1 MKISLCKILIYAS
14 CLTLPVWS
22 QTSPFSIITQD
33 DGGVCQPQRQSSSFW
48 ETGCCGAPGRR
59 FCAQILHPGKGPS
72 GASYGCTDPAN
83 NLVDN
88 GQCDMRPFTSENA
101 NVLPAARPSA
111 GTDVRFVVTSDLHY
125 FRESYNLSDQINHVA
140 HINEYGAQKNIA
152 AVVLAG
158 DFLTGKGD
166 AKLGAYRLMWEKDTI
181 PGSIRFPVYL
191 GLGNHDTSAKG
202 NFGMDNDTDAALKVW
217 NYLYTRTLN
226 LHADRNGTGCL
237 VGVDAL
243 CLDQFILGGSLNYSW
258 DWHGVHFVQ
267 LNTWAGDT
275 DRQYSPALGLNGME
289 WLRRD
294 LAHYVGDSG
303 RPVVMIQ
310 HYSLNDATQG
320 DGWTSANKSDFKA
333 AIAPYNVVAMFSGHS
348 HALEYR
354 SESNSV
360 KGGTAPLENFVDGS
374 GGDCGT
380 YGDGGDPCKDATAN
394 FLGVRV
400 TDKFLEVGAYSW
412 NRTTP
417 TYQDT
422 RMLSA
427 NPGYPADLGPGS
439 CRKRI
444 SGGKVQLASNQVQ
457 VRVDAAAHTLYVKNI
472 SGDNIRGE
480 IAVQATL
487 GAGLTRWDFTEDC
500 SSNALPFLAIS
511 DNGLAPN
518 QEIGKV
524 YTPQGA
530 NITAG
535 NVTVYLYSP
544 DVIATPSSVTMTSNT
559 AQVSLSSPDPTIHST
574 FTFSSSQPWL
584 SVTSDSTSLPATLT
598 LTVIPGNSYDDGSIG
613 VFPSD
618 PRLATF
624 KIPFRM
630 GNRPFNIT
638 SNAAQASITVE
649 QVTVPLPYNNL
660 AVPGSRINL
669 GAPDQT
675 PSPGTAYRFESWSDS
690 GSRNH
695 RVTMPLEGLT
705 LGVQFGTWYQPT
717 LAVNPPG
724 AGTVVFSTASPD
736 GFYRAGT
743 QNLIVQANPGY
754 KFTGFSGDVS
764 GTSTVIQLGGPL
776 AITAN
781 FAALPR
787 VTFTSNL
794 PGTETAS
801 LIVGGTSYP
810 FPSTVTLDAGS
821 VSIAAPASVASA
833 LSPATRYSFQR
844 WSDGITTPARNYTVA
859 ADATLTA
866 VYATE
871 VLVSVTANP
880 PSLGSVTGGGW
891 FTPGANLTIQATPNA
906 GAVFTGFT
914 GDLTAAQTPASF
926 TAGTKGANI
935 VANFR
940 ATAADLYAFQSG
952 AASDQAGGRVMPI
965 SLSNT
970 GGSTAGA
977 ARIDSIGSI
986 VVVSG
991 TGTVTVQ
998 SGPVNYGD
1006 VAAGASV
1013 SRDILFNW
1021 PETARRIRISINIS
1035 ADGGT
1040 LQRTSIL
1047 NLIR

>member
-1 MKISLCKILIYAS
+1 MNISLCKILIYAS
-14 CLTLPVWS
+14 CIALPAWS

-59 FCAQILHPGKGPS
+59 FCAQILHPGKGPH
-72 GASYGCTDPAN
+72 GASYGCTDPDN

-88 GQCDMRPFTSENA
+88 GQCDMRPFQSENA
-101 NVLPAARPSA
+101 NVLPAARPTA

-140 HINEYGAQKNIA
+140 HINEYGAQNNIA
-152 AVVLAG
+152 AVLIAG

-181 PGSIRFPVYL
+181 PGSIRFPVYP
-191 GLGNHDTSAKG
+191 GMGNHDSSAKG

-217 NYLYTRTLN
+217 NYIYTRTLN
-226 LHADRNGTGCL
+226 LHVDRNGTGCL

-243 CLDQFILGGSLNYSW
+243 CLDQFILGGSLDYSW
-258 DWHGVHFVQ
+258 DWHGIHFVQ
-267 LNTWAGDT
+267 LHTWGGDT

-303 RPVVMIQ
+303 RPVVVIQ
-310 HYSLNDATQG
+310 HYSLTDATQG
-320 DGWTSANKSDFKA
+320 DGWTSANKTDFKA
-333 AIAPYNVVAMFSGHS
+333 AIAPYNVVALFSGHS
-348 HALEYR
+348 HALEYH
-354 SESNSV
+354 SEANSV

-394 FLGVRV
+394 FLGVRI
-400 TDKFLEVGAYSW
+400 TDRFLEINTYSW

-417 TYQDT
+417 TYKDT
-422 RMLSA
+422 RMLSG
-427 NPGYPADLGPGS
+427 NTSYPSDLGPGS

-472 SGDNIRGE
+472 STGTIRGE
-480 IAVQATL
+480 IAVQT
-487 GAGLTRWDFTEDC
+487 TDRTVPWDFTEDC
-500 SSNALPFLAIS
+500 GPNAQPFLAIT

-524 YTPQGA
+524 FAPGA

-535 NVTVYLYSP
+535 NVVVYLYSP

-559 AQVSLSSPDPTIHST
+559 AQVSLSSPDPTVHST

-598 LTVIPGNSYDDGSIG
+598 LTVIPGDSYNDGSIA

-618 PRLATF
+618 PRLASF
-624 KIPFRM
+624 KIPVVM
-630 GNRPFNIT
+630 GNRPFGIT
-638 SNAAQASITVE
+638 SNAAQASITV
-649 QVTVPLPYNNL
+649 QQDTVTLPYNNV
-660 AVPGSRINL
+660 AVPGSQINL
-669 GAPDQT
+669 RAPDQT
-675 PSPGTAYRFESWSDS
+675 PSPGTAYRFESWSDA

-695 RVTMPLEGLT
+695 RVTIPLEGLT
-705 LGVQFGTWYQPT
+705 LGVQFGTWYHPT

-724 AGTVVFSTASPD
+724 AGTVAFNSPSAD
-736 GFYRAGT
+736 GFYRSGL
-743 QNLIVQANPGY
+743 QNLTVQANPGY
-754 KFTGFSGDVS
+754 KFTGFSGDVT
-764 GTSTVIQLGGPL
+764 GTSTAIQLGGPL
-776 AITAN
+776 SITAN
-781 FAALPR
+781 FMALPR
-787 VTFTSNL
+787 ITFASNL
-794 PGTETAS
+794 PGAETAS

-810 FPSTVTLDAGS
+810 LPSTVTLDPGS
-821 VSIAAPASVASA
+821 VSIAAPASVVSA
-833 LSPATRYSFQR
+833 LSPSIRYTFQK
-844 WSDGITTPARNYTVA
+844 WSDGVTTPARNYTVIT
-859 ADATLTA
+859 DATLTA
-866 VYATE
+866 MYTAE

-880 PSLGSVTGGGW
+880 PNLGGVTGGGW
-891 FTPGANLTIQATPNA
+891 VTPGSSVTIRATPNA
-906 GAVFTGFT
+906 GATFTGFT
-914 GDLTAAQTPASF
+914 GDLVATQSPASF
-926 TAGTKGANI
+926 TAGANGANI

-940 ATAADLYAFQSG
+940 TMPADLYAFQSG
-952 AASDQAGGRVMPI
+952 AASDQASGRVMPI

-970 GGSTAGA
+970 GGSTASG

-986 VVVSG
+986 VIVSG
-991 TGTVTVQ
+991 SGTVTVQ

-1013 SRDILFNW
+1013 SRDIVFNW

-1035 ADGGT
+1035 AGGGT